1 MMNQNFIDA
10 INVAD
15 FLISLMNLESNTT
28 QNDKQEIEEHVTNQ
42 IKSLLDKVNF
52 HLESQDKKIDSIL
65 QKLEELQ

>member
-42 IKSLLDKVNF
+42 IKSLLDKVNS

>member
-42 IKSLLDKVNF
+42 IKSLLDTVNS